1 MIIFYVLMIVGLV
14 FLILFDILIFLV
26 FGFQTLWKEKTKS

>member
-14 FLILFDILIFLV
+14 LLILFDILIFLV
-26 FGFQTLWKEKTKS
+26 FRFQTLWKEKMKS